1 MSKKL
6 SIQVWVE
13 GTIVAAMAMALSY
26 IPIEIANS
34 GIDLSLGLVPI
45 ILYAYRRGAY
55 AGISAGFLWGLLNI
69 VLGSA
74 MKNFVSV
81 SQILMEYPFAF
92 AFSGI
97 AGIFSHRI
105 QEGLKQNHLKK
116 VLTFVILGSVLSVV
130 SRWFWHFWAGVFVW
144 GIYAPKGM
152 SPYLYSFTLN
162 GTSALINSV
171 YAGVVLTL
179 LLKTTPSL
187 FVPKKN
193 YFVS

>member
-6 SIQVWVE
+6 NIQVWIE
-13 GTIVAAMAMALSY
+13 GTIVAAMAMVLSY

-55 AGISAGFLWGLLNI
+55 AGMSAGFIWGLLNI

-81 SQILMEYPFAF
+81 FQILMEYPFAF
-92 AFSGI
+92 AFSGL
-97 AGIFSHRI
+97 AGIFSSKI
-105 QEGLKQNHLKK
+105 QQELRRNQLRKAL
-116 VLTFVILGSVLSVV
+116 LYVILGSILSVF

-152 SPYLYSFTLN
+152 SPYLYSFVLN
-162 GTSALINSV
+162 GTSALINSLYV
-171 YAGVVLTL
+171 GIVLSL

-187 FVPKKN
+187 FTPKKN
-193 YFVS
+193 YLLS